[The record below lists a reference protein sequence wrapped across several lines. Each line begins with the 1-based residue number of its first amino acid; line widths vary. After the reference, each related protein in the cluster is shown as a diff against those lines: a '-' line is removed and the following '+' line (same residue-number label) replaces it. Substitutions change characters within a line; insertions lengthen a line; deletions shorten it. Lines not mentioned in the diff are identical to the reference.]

1 MIKKLLLN
9 MGLASSLA
17 LSLVVSNACAAGFH
31 VNGSKLQDANGN
43 NFYPRGVSNP
53 NIWFDSQAYAVLP
66 NIAARH
72 TNLVRVVWTTQGS
85 ASRLDQIL
93 SADEAQHMI
102 SMVELHDGTGSNDA
116 VLLSNLASYWARSDV
131 AKVLKKHERYLLINI
146 ANEWSNGSKTEAQ
159 WNADYKQPIT
169 IIRNA
174 GLTTTIV
181 IDNPGYAQNAKGG
194 LYYGQD
200 LLNHDPQHNL
210 LFSIHMYSEWGNAN
224 DIYNAMSN
232 YRNNNLA
239 LVIGEFGYNADN
251 GKNNLGCTVNA
262 DLLMQYAQQFGV
274 GYIAWSTQGN
284 DAANAW
290 LDLMTNWSG
299 TTAWGNDVWY
309 SQYGIYNTATAASV
323 FSGGGGTP
331 GFTLAPA
338 ETSLSVVPGKSSTDS
353 ITVGRVSGFTGNVT
367 LAISGLPSGVTASF
381 SPNPTAGTSVVT
393 FTASS
398 GATAGTSTLSVKG
411 TSGTL
416 AASVPLSLTVKAVA
430 TGGVACHVGYT
441 VSNRWSGGF
450 SGNLSIGNT
459 GTTTLSNWTLAWT
472 FANGQTVTQLWNGN
486 ESQSGSR
493 VTVTSLSYNA
503 SLPAGSAYT
512 GVGFNASWNNATNAV
527 PTSFTLNGTACK

>member
-1 MIKKLLLN
+1 M
-9 MGLASSLA
+9 AVA
-17 LSLVVSNACAAGFH
+17 LSAALSFVLPDASAAGFH
-31 VNGSKLQDANGN
+31 VSGSKLQDANGN

-72 TNLVRVVWTTQGS
+72 TNLIRVVWTTQGS

-131 AKVLKKHERYLLINI
+131 AQVLKKHERYLLINI

-159 WNADYKQPIT
+159 WDADYKQPIT

-210 LFSIHMYSEWGNAN
+210 LFSIHMYSQWGNSS
-224 DIYNAMSN
+224 DIYNAMAN
-232 YRNNNLA
+232 YRNNNLP
-239 LVIGEFGYNADN
+239 LVIGEFGYNYNN

-262 DLLMQYAQQFGV
+262 DLLMQYAQQFGF

-284 DAANAW
+284 DTANAW

-309 SQYGIYNTATAASV
+309 SQYGIYNTASTASV
-323 FSGGGGTP
+323 FSGSGTP
-331 GFTLAPA
+331 SFTLTPA
-338 ETSLSVVPGKSSTDS
+338 ASSLSVVRGKSSTDS
-353 ITVGRVSGFTGNVT
+353 ITVGRLGGFTGNVT
-367 LAISGLPSGVTASF
+367 LATSGLPSGVTASF
-381 SPNPTAGTSVVT
+381 TANPTAGTSVVT
-393 FTASS
+393 FTAGSA
-398 GATAGTSTLSVKG
+398 ATEGTSTISIKG

-416 AASVPLSLTVKAVA
+416 AASTPLSLTVKAVK
-430 TGGVACHVGYT
+430 TGGAACHVGYA
-441 VSNRWSGGF
+441 VSNRWQGGF

-459 GTTTLSNWTLAWT
+459 GTTALSNWTLTWT
-472 FANGQTVTQLWNGN
+472 FADGQTVTQLWNGN
-486 ESQSGSR
+486 ATQSGSR
-493 VTVTSLSYNA
+493 VTVTSLGYNG
-503 SLPAGSAYT
+503 SLPAGSTYT
-512 GVGFNASWNNATNAV
+512 GVGFNGSWNNATNAV
-527 PTSFTLNGTACK
+527 PTSFALNGTVCN